1 MLTMMGSARP
11 GRLSWLPHGAVWA
24 VNAARNQA
32 LVDGR
37 VLRYA
42 EGFSGGRDVD
52 LSAGYDTIT
61 SPAQPAATPGVRP
74 SDGVTAEPF
83 PGWEAQGLDTAG
95 WFWAVFRPTEASDN
109 VIFDVLD
116 GTSNNRIRAYY
127 NDVPDAVQYQVT
139 SGGSLVANRDT
150 ASPTPALNEMNA
162 IAGRFSADDFAVCL
176 NGGAVAGDTDGAMPI
191 GVTALNIGWGGGLTT
206 LTGGL
211 VALAFGSGTKS
222 NAALQALS
230 ARRWA

>member
-1 MLTMMGSARP
+1 M
-11 GRLSWLPHGAVWA
+11 
-24 VNAARNQA
+24 
-32 LVDGR
+32 
-37 VLRYA
+37 
-42 EGFSGGRDVD
+42 D

-95 WFWAVFRPTEASDN
+95 WFWAVFHPTEANDN
-109 VIFDVLD
+109 GIFDIVD
-116 GTSNNRIRAYY
+116 GSGNNRIRTYH
-127 NDVPDAVQYQVT
+127 NDSPDAVQYQVL
-139 SGGSLVANRDT
+139 SSGSLQVNGST
-150 ASPTPALNEMNA
+150 ASPTPTLNALNA

-176 NGGAVAGDTDGAMPI
+176 NGGAVATDASGAMPV
-191 GVTALNIGWGGGLTT
+191 GVTSLSVGWIGGGLNA
-206 LTGGL
+206 LNGGL
-211 VALAFGSGTKS
+211 VALVVGSGTKS